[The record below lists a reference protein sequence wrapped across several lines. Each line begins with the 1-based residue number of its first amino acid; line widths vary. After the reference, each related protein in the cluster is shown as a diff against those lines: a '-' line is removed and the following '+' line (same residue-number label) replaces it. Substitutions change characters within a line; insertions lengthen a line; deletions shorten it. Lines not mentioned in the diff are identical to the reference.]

1 MRDARMTAMHNRLLL
16 GLATMMV
23 GWLLALRALTE
34 FGAWGPIAGL
44 AFLMSVGWGILRAAR
59 I

>member
-1 MRDARMTAMHNRLLL
+1 MTAMHNRLLL